1 MQYISK
7 DDLVSSTTLV
17 NNLILLQKIKPS
29 PIYLGFP
36 NKSYSIKTMR
46 DLFDQKLA
54 HIATRSCSGSTFM
67 QTISYCTFKVKD
79 ANLKTVIE
87 TAGKLNAYLYV
98 KPCLLKT
105 QYTNETYLLLDY
117 SRYSNDFYSL
127 KDYSISSVEI
137 TKIVL

>member
-1 MQYISK
+1 MQHIPK
-7 DDLVSSTTLV
+7 DELVSSTILT
-17 NNLILLQKIKPS
+17 NNLILLQRVKS
-29 PIYLGFP
+29 NPIYLGFP

-54 HIATRSCSGSTFM
+54 HIATRSCRGSTFM
-67 QTISYCTFKVKD
+67 WTISYCTFKVKD
-79 ANLKTVIE
+79 ANLRTVIE

-105 QYTNETYLLLDY
+105 QYTNETSLLLDY
-117 SRYSNDFYSL
+117 SRYGNDFYSL

-137 TKIVL
+137 TKIII

>member
-1 MQYISK
+1 MQHIPK
-7 DDLVSSTTLV
+7 DELVSSTILT
-17 NNLILLQKIKPS
+17 NNLILLQSVKTN

-105 QYTNETYLLLDY
+105 HYTNETSLLLDY
-117 SRYSNDFYSL
+117 SRYGNDFYSL